1 MKMGPQ
7 LRDANAK
14 DGRHVSEALKEG
26 YQMPL
31 KVLKRRTRSSVK
43 IIHSPPNKG
52 SPSVTPSKVI
62 TKQFEKMGLEVEGME
77 MDENVD
83 SGVCTLRRSAR
94 HLRNSKRYRY
104 SPSSPERQNSLK
116 TKPASLPRRR
126 SMAPVRMTA
135 LRQVTEERSARCER
149 TRENIIDGEKVDVKR
164 PIIKLKLVKQAACNF
179 HEYRIV
185 QEDSSPKHNESVTS
199 RRSSRKHLPKVL
211 SDEDYS
217 ESSSS
222 ETSEEDTSGSEELSI
237 ASQIR
242 CHPPKSTRSTKVVR
256 AINKRLFD
264 SPMKGEFNTSTAQHK
279 NERKSDTLEAVRLR
293 LHTSQLPE
301 HLPCRENEFEQICA
315 FVKQSIRKDALCRS
329 MYISGVPGTGKTA
342 TVIQAIRQLKLSK
355 DCADFDFIMVNG
367 MEVADPKEI
376 FFEIYIQLF
385 NVKKKIAA
393 NTARQKLNNIF
404 QSFDKSRRPLVLLVD
419 ELDLLCTKRQD
430 VVYDIFNWS
439 SNEESRVSVL
449 AIANTLDLPE
459 RLLSRRVGS
468 RLGLNRMCFQ
478 PYDHDE
484 ISSIIKDRLCG
495 SAAVEEDAVELASR
509 KVASVS
515 GDLRK
520 ALDILRRAA
529 QIAIDSKSKRLSMKH
544 VQEAVKE
551 ASTTASVELV
561 RSLSVHSELILRA
574 ALAEHAS
581 SGLDELPFSDLLKQY
596 RLQCHVAKL
605 PPLPMSSAYRNA
617 MELCSMHLLAAAPGI
632 NAFSRRFRL
641 GMTAYEAKFA
651 LKQTAIQVS

>member
-1 MKMGPQ
+1 M
-7 LRDANAK
+7 
-14 DGRHVSEALKEG
+14 
-26 YQMPL
+26 
-31 KVLKRRTRSSVK
+31 
-43 IIHSPPNKG
+43 
-52 SPSVTPSKVI
+52 
-62 TKQFEKMGLEVEGME
+62 
-77 MDENVD
+77 
-83 SGVCTLRRSAR
+83 
-94 HLRNSKRYRY
+94 
-104 SPSSPERQNSLK
+104 
-116 TKPASLPRRR
+116 
-126 SMAPVRMTA
+126 
-135 LRQVTEERSARCER
+135 
-149 TRENIIDGEKVDVKR
+149 
-164 PIIKLKLVKQAACNF
+164 
-179 HEYRIV
+179 V
-185 QEDSSPKHNESVTS
+185 Q
-199 RRSSRKHLPKVL
+199 
-211 SDEDYS
+211 
-217 ESSSS
+217 
-222 ETSEEDTSGSEELSI
+222 
-237 ASQIR
+237 
-242 CHPPKSTRSTKVVR
+242 
-256 AINKRLFD
+256 
-264 SPMKGEFNTSTAQHK
+264 
-279 NERKSDTLEAVRLR
+279 KSDTLEAVRLR

-355 DCADFDFIMVNG
+355 DCAAFDFVMVNG
-367 MEVADPKEI
+367 MEIADPKEI
-376 FFEIYIQLF
+376 FAEIYIQLF

-393 NTARQKLNNIF
+393 NTARRKLNDMF
-404 QSFDKSRRPLVLLVD
+404 RSFDESRLPLVLLVDEKSHSFIMELTGSTMQLCPMFRSFDESRLPLVLLVD

-529 QIAIDSKSKRLSMKH
+529 QIAINSKHNKLTMKH

-596 RLQCHVAKL
+596 RLQCHVSKL

-617 MELCSMHLLAAAPGI
+617 MELCSMHLLAAAPGF

-641 GMTAYEAKFA
+641 GMTTYEAKFA
-651 LKQTAIQVS
+651 LKQTAIPAAAPGFNAFSRRFRLGMTTYEAKFALKQTAIPVS

>member
-1 MKMGPQ
+1 MGPL
-7 LRDANAK
+7 LRHANVK
-14 DGRHVSEALKEG
+14 DGRHVSGPPKEG
-26 YQMPL
+26 YQAPI
-31 KVLKRRTRSSVK
+31 KVLKRRTKSNIK
-43 IIHSPPNKG
+43 IIHSPSNKTLPN
-52 SPSVTPSKVI
+52 VTPSKVI
-62 TKQFEKMGLEVEGME
+62 AEQFEKMGLEVEDME
-77 MDENVD
+77 VDENVD
-83 SGVCTLRRSAR
+83 SDMCTLRRSTR
-94 HLRNSKRYRY
+94 HLQNSKRYRY
-104 SPSSPERQNSLK
+104 SPSSPERK
-116 TKPASLPRRR
+116 TKSTSLPRRR

-135 LRQVTEERSARCER
+135 LRQITEERGIRYER
-149 TRENIIDGEKVDVKR
+149 TRENVIDGEKVDVKR
-164 PIIKLKLVKQAACNF
+164 PIIKLKLVKQTAGNF
-179 HEYRIV
+179 HKYRVV
-185 QEDSSPKHNESVTS
+185 QEGSSSKNNESVTP
-199 RRSSRKHLPKVL
+199 RRSSHKHLPKVL
-211 SDEDYS
+211 PDEDYS
-217 ESSSS
+217 ESDSS

-237 ASQIR
+237 ASQNR
-242 CHPPKSTRSTKVVR
+242 RHPPKSTRSTKNQLAR
-256 AINKRLFD
+256 PISKQLFD
-264 SPMKGEFNTSTAQHK
+264 LPMKGMFDTSTAPRK
-279 NERKSDTLEAVRLR
+279 NVRKSDTLEAVRLR

-355 DCADFDFIMVNG
+355 DCAAFDFVMVNG
-367 MEVADPKEI
+367 MEIADPKEI
-376 FFEIYIQLF
+376 FAEIYIQLF
-385 NVKKKIAA
+385 SVKKKIAA
-393 NTARQKLNNIF
+393 NTARRKLNDMF
-404 QSFDKSRRPLVLLVD
+404 RSFDESRLPLVLLVD

-529 QIAIDSKSKRLSMKH
+529 QIAINSKHNKLTMKH

-596 RLQCHVAKL
+596 RLQCHVSKL

-617 MELCSMHLLAAAPGI
+617 MELCSMHLLAAAPGF

-641 GMTAYEAKFA
+641 GMTTYEAKFA
-651 LKQTAIQVS
+651 LKQTAIPVS